1 MKDDSSKRS
10 LNLMTTCA
18 CIILFGC
25 SVVRHHLFQSGGY
38 DLGIFDQS
46 IYLISRGEVPFSTI
60 RGIHILGDHAAFIL
74 YPISLLYQI
83 FPSVYWLFG
92 IQALALALGA
102 LPTYHLALQAT
113 ISHRKARFIAGAYLV
128 YPAIFNANLFDFHPE
143 VLAVPLML
151 AAVLAVRAG
160 QVRVFCL
167 CLVGILSCKAVL
179 SLTVIALGIW
189 ILIWEHPRVEDFWQE
204 RAQMVGWIAVL
215 LGSVWFVMTVFWIIP
230 QFSGSAPAA
239 ISHYSYLG
247 SSVAEVV
254 QNLFFKPMLVVS
266 RLASIDTLFYVFLLI
281 LPLIWGLSWRH
292 WDPLFPALPA
302 LALNILSSNPAY
314 RDLVHHYVLPI
325 IPFLILA
332 VIENLRTVPFKIRF
346 IKIGLTWSL
355 LVFLALGKYG
365 FFGSIYLNS
374 LETWQATRQAISKVA
389 SKGGVLTT
397 HELTPHLSHRSV
409 IYFTD
414 ESKLSQEP
422 ASIQWDPFDYV
433 LLNSRFPGWR
443 SSVAF
448 SNALVRELQR
458 EDQFQLLYHQD
469 GVYLFSRLSR

>member
-1 MKDDSSKRS
+1 MI
-10 LNLMTTCA
+10 TCA
-18 CIILFGC
+18 WIILLGC

-46 IYLISRGEVPFSTI
+46 VYLISRGEVPFSTI

-74 YPISLLYQI
+74 YPISLLYRI

-113 ISHRKARFIAGAYLV
+113 IGHRQALFIAGAYLV

-160 QVRVFCL
+160 QVGVFYL

-189 ILIWEHPRVEDFWQE
+189 LLIWEHRRVEDLWQK
-204 RAQMVGWIAVL
+204 RCQVAGWMAVV
-215 LGSVWFVMTVFWIIP
+215 LGSVWFVIAVFWVIP
-230 QFSGSAPAA
+230 QFSGDAPAA

-247 SSVAEVV
+247 HSVVEVV
-254 QNLFFKPMLVVS
+254 QNLFFKPRLVGS
-266 RLASIDTLFYVFLLI
+266 RLVSLDTLFYLFLLI
-281 LPLIWGLSWRH
+281 SPLIWGLSWRH
-292 WDPLFPALPA
+292 WDPLFPALPT
-302 LALNILSSNPAY
+302 LVLNILSSNPAY
-314 RDLVHHYVLPI
+314 RDLVHHYALPI

-332 VIENLRTVPFKIRF
+332 TIENLRTISLNIRF
-346 IKIGLTWSL
+346 MRMSLAWSIL
-355 LVFLALGKYG
+355 AFLALGKYG

-374 LETWQATRQAISKVA
+374 LETWQATRQAIAQITSD
-389 SKGGVLTT
+389 GGVLTT
-397 HELTPHLSHRSV
+397 HELSPHLSHRSV

-414 ESKLSQEP
+414 ESRMSQGLT
-422 ASIQWDPFDYV
+422 SMQWDLFDYV
-433 LLNSRFPGWR
+433 LLNTRFPGWQ
-443 SSVAF
+443 SSGEF
-448 SNALVRELQR
+448 SKALVRELQR
-458 EDQFQLLYHQD
+458 QEQFQLLYHRD
-469 GVYLFSRLSR
+469 GVYLYSRLRPFAPRAR